1 VFNITTSLVILG
13 ASLQTECDVTWI
25 KYVVSCPTGGLHMR
39 YFGVFNVRDVER
51 ETRPSVVV
59 VTDDDGLVTDYYGS
73 DEYWLLAKAV
83 AEKANIRDVVYGP
96 SQFVLAEIDA
106 PVSAEVNAYLD
117 NWANNAGLR
126 HLVGGLARE
135 EPYLEGDTNWV
146 TFLSDD
152 AYIEASVKLGITPP
166 VIFLSIDAYL
176 LSTNETTATEQDVEA
191 WVARQPKPE
200 LGMLS
205 VGSRQ
210 REDGETE
217 FSPLLSLDCHL
228 DSILA
233 RFVKDLIAPFA
244 EAWDTREVAVLP
256 DEGLGGGDWDGGVYR
271 YRPGEGIPRNAWL
284 LMGDEASYPTPEGL
298 RQQRDRA
305 EAGIFDYDWTAP
317 KNGELGDLVLVYFI
331 APRKS
336 ACFIARL
343 ATAPHWQTDIEVNAL
358 NAVDVHQWWSQLTP
372 LIEID
377 PIPYKTLQEAT
388 GGYLPLRGR
397 SGHYLPPRTIQALT
411 FTAKDAE
418 RQAEL
423 DRVVQVPSGNPDLP
437 EEVESL
443 DEWKAIPAG
452 ALPLEAKVS
461 EHIVRPLARLAGNA
475 VSGPGLYFGITAEYR
490 VPSGFV
496 DFVFMYPASTP
507 ALAVEVK
514 LTVLRPQ
521 SGVWTDSP
529 DFQQLQRYMR
539 DLDVSGLLVDA
550 QRLLLVKRGSDA
562 PFAEIIRSEATW
574 EDIALVRD
582 LILGDQTSTDV
593 RFELASFPFMAEE
606 PSPPFVILTVADHNP
621 ESIPT
626 KIEVHPDADEKGAEA
641 ALQLIANFE
650 QDPSSWATVNRLAV
664 SYGWLRQISG
674 PSPESSQRE
683 VERPR
688 RRAWNRG

>member
-1 VFNITTSLVILG
+1 
-13 ASLQTECDVTWI
+13 
-25 KYVVSCPTGGLHMR
+25 MR
-39 YFGVFNVRDVER
+39 HFGVFNVRDIER
-51 ETRPSVVV
+51 KTSPGVVV
-59 VTDDDGLVTDYYGS
+59 VTDDNGVVVGYHGGDAYGLL
-73 DEYWLLAKAV
+73 EKAV

-96 SQFVLAEIDA
+96 AQFVLAEIDS
-106 PVSAEVNAYLD
+106 PVNAEVTEYMD

-135 EPYLEGDTNWV
+135 EPHLDGETNWV

-166 VIFLSIDAYL
+166 IIFLSIDAYL
-176 LSTNETTATEQDVEA
+176 LSTNESTPTEQDVEA
-191 WVARQPKPE
+191 WIARQPKPE

-210 REDGETE
+210 REDGETT
-217 FSPLLSLDCHL
+217 FSPLLSLDCHV

-233 RFVKDLIAPFA
+233 RFIKNLIAPFA
-244 EAWDTREVAVLP
+244 EAWDTREVATLP
-256 DEGLGGGDWDGGVYR
+256 CQDFGGGDGDGGVYR
-271 YRPGEGIPRNAWL
+271 YRPAEGVPRNAWL
-284 LMGDEASYPTPEGL
+284 LIGDEASYPTPEGL
-298 RQQRDRA
+298 REQRARA

-336 ACFIARL
+336 ACFVARL

-443 DEWKAIPAG
+443 DEWKAIPSG

-475 VSGPGLYFGITAEYR
+475 VSGPGLDFGITAEYR

-582 LILGDQTSTDV
+582 LILGDQISTDV

-626 KIEVHPDADEKGAEA
+626 KIEVHPDADERGAEA

-674 PSPESSQRE
+674 PSPESSERE

>member
-1 VFNITTSLVILG
+1 
-13 ASLQTECDVTWI
+13 
-25 KYVVSCPTGGLHMR
+25 MR

-106 PVSAEVNAYLD
+106 PVSTEVNAYLD

-135 EPYLEGDTNWV
+135 EPYLDGATNWV

-152 AYIEASVKLGITPP
+152 AYIEASVKLGVTPP
-166 VIFLSIDAYL
+166 IIFLSIDAYL
-176 LSTNETTATEQDVEA
+176 LSTDETTPTEQDVEA
-191 WVARQPKPE
+191 WIDRQPKPE

-210 REDGETE
+210 REDGETA
-217 FSPLLSLDCHL
+217 FSPLLSLDCHV

-244 EAWDTREVAVLP
+244 EAWDTREVATLP
-256 DEGLGGGDWDGGVYR
+256 SQDLGGGDGDGGVYR
-271 YRPGEGIPRNAWL
+271 YRPAEGVPRNAWL
-284 LMGDEASYPTPEGL
+284 LIGDEASYPTPEGL
-298 RQQRDRA
+298 GEQRERA

-336 ACFIARL
+336 ACFVARL

-372 LIEID
+372 LIEIV
-377 PIPYKTLQEAT
+377 PIPYKALQEAT

-475 VSGPGLYFGITAEYR
+475 VSGPGLYFGMTAEYR

-582 LILGDQTSTDV
+582 LILGDQVSTDV

-626 KIEVHPDADEKGAEA
+626 KIEVHPDADESGAEA

-664 SYGWLRQISG
+664 SYGWVRQISG
-674 PSPESSQRE
+674 PSAESSERY

-688 RRAWNRG
+688 RRRTLDRG